1 LNATLAEVLREL
13 TIAWKN
19 RVAYPEGHPAR
30 AAALARAHGA
40 LAGYLEIGPLLLGVA
55 ADGWVTEEGKLA
67 AAALQPFAK
76 ALYSREVALV
86 GFETG
91 LAASELDA
99 FLDLL
104 GADPRGVAVPVLR
117 ERLIAAGVRHVYLEA
132 MDFSQLG
139 LEAETAGL
147 DRRRQIW
154 DLILDEL
161 VAGRQLSPD
170 GRELDPESRRRLDEL
185 SALLA
190 EALQGESDV
199 LGRGG
204 EGAALPGDGA
214 GGGGSAEEGAGT
226 SASGALAV
234 TGKGGGAG
242 GRFGT
247 SGRRLAALMA
257 AVFAPAR
264 GRSSIS
270 VARRLAAVVRALPES
285 LRRALIDAIL
295 SQLAS
300 AEENGEALDEFA
312 GDLPRMSVLA
322 SLHRLLEESVPLSAR
337 AVRLAKE
344 LMEAVPDALVVGPP
358 SAQAERLFGEL
369 KDLYG
374 SADIDRLNPPV
385 IPPAGTPLALD
396 MPRSRTFD
404 TRLPEA
410 GAVPGDLSDEALAE
424 QLARA
429 LLELAQ
435 RQAPYHLPQ
444 GLMRQ
449 LRSQFRT
456 VLGYGHLTV
465 ACEIAGTLRTL
476 IEDPSVKNEER
487 LQLRL
492 TLDRMADR
500 RAVAA
505 LLDGVS
511 HADEA
516 DIARILRLMD
526 LLGPRSRRHLL
537 EALVA
542 EPIRSRR
549 HLLLRILTAFGEQ
562 IAGDVAPLLSDT
574 QWYVVRNAIV
584 LLRSVGARSAL
595 AEIARRAGHS
605 DARVRLEAIKT
616 VLALE
621 GEVPPEALRSAIL
634 DSDLKLAEGV
644 VSLIG
649 AYRVVGARDAL
660 IDLLAF
666 RDAFGRRRTL
676 RLKAIKVLA
685 SLRDPSVLPR
695 LRRFF
700 RSRWFA
706 APREE
711 RLAAFAA
718 LAYYPAEARQA
729 LVKRGLRSR
738 DAELRSICEG
748 LRDGA
753 VSEELE
759 ETHG

>member
-1 LNATLAEVLREL
+1 LREL

-55 ADGWVTEEGKLA
+55 ADGLVTEEGKLA

-91 LAASELDA
+91 LAGSELDA
-99 FLDLL
+99 FLGLL
-104 GADPRGVAVPVLR
+104 SADPRGVTVPVLR

-139 LEAETAGL
+139 LEAETGGL

-161 VAGRQLSPD
+161 IAGRQLSPD

-199 LGRGG
+199 LGPGG
-204 EGAALPGDGA
+204 EGAGVPGDGA
-214 GGGGSAEEGAGT
+214 GGGGSGEGGAGT
-226 SASGALAV
+226 AASSALPG
-234 TGKGGGAG
+234 TGKGGGAA
-242 GRFGT
+242 GRAGT

-295 SQLAS
+295 NQLAS
-300 AEENGEALDEFA
+300 AEENGEALEEFA
-312 GDLPRMSVLA
+312 ADLPRMSVLA
-322 SLHRLLEESVPLSAR
+322 SLHRLLEESVPLSTR

-396 MPRSRTFD
+396 MPRSRTD

-410 GAVPGDLSDEALAE
+410 GALRDDLSDEALAE

-456 VLGYGHLTV
+456 VLGYGHLQA

-492 TLDRMADR
+492 ALDRMADR

-542 EPIRSRR
+542 EPNRSRR

-562 IAGDVAPLLSDT
+562 IAGDVAPLLADP

-595 AEIARRAGHS
+595 AEIARRAGHP

-621 GEVPPEALRSAIL
+621 GELPPGALRSAIL

-644 VSLIG
+644 VTLIG
-649 AYRVVGARDAL
+649 GYRVVGARDAL

-753 VSEELE
+753 VREELE